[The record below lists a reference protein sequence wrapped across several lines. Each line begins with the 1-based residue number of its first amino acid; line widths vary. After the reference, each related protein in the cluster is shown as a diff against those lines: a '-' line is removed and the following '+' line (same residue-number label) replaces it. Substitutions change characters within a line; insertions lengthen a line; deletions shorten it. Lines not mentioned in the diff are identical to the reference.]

1 MTLQQ
6 PPPVITRN
14 IGGDPRVVGPV
25 LQFSLFIVPLVMNCF
40 FMVYA
45 LAGWII
51 EGRDKLNWSLEAP
64 TVAVWVCVGMV
75 MYCVLVLGFVRFRG
89 GNFMHPLSVSS
100 FVHIAIAL
108 LLMLSVFMTVS
119 V

>member
-1 MTLQQ
+1 MTLHQ
-6 PPPVITRN
+6 PPPVITRH

-40 FMVYA
+40 YMVYA

-64 TVAVWVCVGMV
+64 TVGVWVCAGML
-75 MYCVLVLGFVRFRG
+75 MFCVLVLAFVRFRG
-89 GNFMHPLSVSS
+89 GNLWHPLSVSS

-108 LLMLSVFMTVS
+108 LLTLSVFFTVS

>member
-1 MTLQQ
+1 MPLHQ

-40 FMVYA
+40 YMVYA

-64 TVAVWVCVGMV
+64 TVGVWVCAGMIV
-75 MYCVLVLGFVRFRG
+75 FCMLVFLYVRVRG
-89 GNFMHPLSVSS
+89 GKLWHPLSVSS
-100 FVHIAIAL
+100 IAHIVIAL
-108 LLMLSVFMTVS
+108 ALTLSVFACVR